1 MKPIAKM
8 STRNFIR
15 TPQGFTVREMVL
27 ALLVMLSIAGLVV
40 PLLLGNSAFEVAE
53 SRRHARM
60 LSSICVQAR
69 KDGVD
74 FVKPGEL
81 AVTLQNLLVGGS
93 AANGRRYQAIGMT
106 NRDVEAAARHL
117 RLQEGELLYKPEKL

>member
-1 MKPIAKM
+1 MNSSHSSRSPL
-8 STRNFIR
+8 
-15 TPQGFTVREMVL
+15 GFTIREMVL
-27 ALLVMLSIAGLVV
+27 ALVIMLSIASLVV
-40 PLLLGNSAFEVAE
+40 PLLMGNNAFEVAE

-60 LSSICVQAR
+60 LSSICLQAR

-81 AVTLQNLLVGGS
+81 GVTLQNLLVGGS

-117 RLQEGELLYKPEKL
+117 RLQEGELLYKPGKL

>member
-1 MKPIAKM
+1 MNTSHSSLSPL
-8 STRNFIR
+8 
-15 TPQGFTVREMVL
+15 GFTIREMVL
-27 ALLVMLSIAGLVV
+27 ALVIMLSIVSLVV
-40 PLLLGNSAFEVAE
+40 PLLMGNNAFEMAE

-60 LSSICVQAR
+60 LSSICLQAR

-81 AVTLQNLLVGGS
+81 SVTLQNLLVGGS

-117 RLQEGELLYKPEKL
+117 RLQEGELLYKPGKL

>member
-1 MKPIAKM
+1 MKTSHSSLSPL
-8 STRNFIR
+8 
-15 TPQGFTVREMVL
+15 GFTIREMVL
-27 ALLVMLSIAGLVV
+27 ALVIMLSIVSLVV
-40 PLLLGNSAFEVAE
+40 PLLMGNNAFEMAE

-60 LSSICVQAR
+60 LSSICLQAR

-81 AVTLQNLLVGGS
+81 SVTLQNLLVGGS

-117 RLQEGELLYKPEKL
+117 RLQEGELLYKPGKL

>member
-1 MKPIAKM
+1 MNTPH
-8 STRNFIR
+8 SIR
-15 TPQGFTVREMVL
+15 PPLGFTIKELVL
-27 ALLVMLSIAGLVV
+27 ALVTMLSIASLVV
-40 PLLLGNSAFEVAE
+40 PLLMGSNAFEVAE

-60 LSSICVQAR
+60 LSSICLQAR

-81 AVTLQNLLVGGS
+81 GVTLQNLLVGGS

-117 RLQEGELLYKPEKL
+117 RLQEGELLYNPEKL

>member
-1 MKPIAKM
+1 MNTSHSSRSPL
-8 STRNFIR
+8 
-15 TPQGFTVREMVL
+15 GFTIREMVL
-27 ALLVMLSIAGLVV
+27 ALVIMLSIASLVV
-40 PLLLGNSAFEVAE
+40 PLLMGNNAFEVAE

-60 LSSICVQAR
+60 LSSICLQAR

-81 AVTLQNLLVGGS
+81 GVTLQNLLVGGS

-117 RLQEGELLYKPEKL
+117 RLQEGELLYKPGKL

>member
-1 MKPIAKM
+1 MNTSHSSRSPL
-8 STRNFIR
+8 
-15 TPQGFTVREMVL
+15 GFTIREMVL
-27 ALLVMLSIAGLVV
+27 ALVIMLSIASLVV
-40 PLLLGNSAFEVAE
+40 PLLMGNNAFEVAE

-60 LSSICVQAR
+60 LSSICLQAR

-81 AVTLQNLLVGGS
+81 GVTLQNLLVGGS

-117 RLQEGELLYKPEKL
+117 RLQEGELLNKPGKL